1 LAHARSV
8 ESDVT
13 SPFARLI
20 VSILAVALLTES
32 SHAQA
37 TDGDVAVGGRKQRQ
51 QKTDKP
57 AAQTSKV
64 DEKAYNAAIKSLPNK
79 AFDPWHGAR

>member
-1 LAHARSV
+1 MTFQFV
-8 ESDVT
+8 
-13 SPFARLI
+13 RLI

-32 SHAQA
+32 SHAQG
-37 TDGDVAVGGRKQRQ
+37 TDGGVAGGGRKQHRQ
-51 QKTDKP
+51 KMDKP
-57 AAQTSKV
+57 AAQTPKV